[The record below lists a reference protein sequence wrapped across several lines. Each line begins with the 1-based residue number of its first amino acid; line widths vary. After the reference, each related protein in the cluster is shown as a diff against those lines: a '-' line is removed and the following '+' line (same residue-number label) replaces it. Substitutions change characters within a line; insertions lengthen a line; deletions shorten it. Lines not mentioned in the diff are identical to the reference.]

1 MNQHTARGARGSRSP
16 GSAISRRLR
25 VLPGGWRAEI
35 LAGAVLTV
43 LSVTIAI
50 CWWAAPADRAAA
62 LSTPGAA
69 GDTEPYQ
76 FTTTALPTGGLT
88 AATALIL
95 GGLIFGAVLVG
106 RIFYSPTRKRR

>member
-1 MNQHTARGARGSRSP
+1 MT
-16 GSAISRRLR
+16 I
-25 VLPGGWRAEI
+25 
-35 LAGAVLTV
+35 

-50 CWWAAPADRAAA
+50 CWWAAPADRAAE
-62 LSTPGAA
+62 LTPGTP

-76 FTTTALPTGGLT
+76 FTATALPTGGLT

-95 GGLIFGAVLVG
+95 GGLILGAVLVG